1 MTASE
6 TAHDRPVSSP
16 GALGRNPVMDLSGW
30 EAFVHGVFA
39 ISATLL
45 VLDIHVPDAAEIDTA
60 SALIQAL
67 IDLAPRYAAY
77 VLGFLAIGTYW
88 INMHRGLRLLR
99 GLDHQAIVIGMVFL
113 MFIAAVPFVTALL
126 AEYIGADDGRER
138 VALVVF
144 TLWQFV
150 LSLLAF
156 FVLGYGY
163 RKRRLLLR
171 ADVSEAGVRSWLQ
184 LAALGPVIWMIAL
197 GSAVLASGT
206 VTLILIAVVYVMFLF
221 EPRMRQQ
228 PQEAAS

>member
-1 MTASE
+1 
-6 TAHDRPVSSP
+6 
-16 GALGRNPVMDLSGW
+16 MDLSGW
-30 EAFVHGVFA
+30 EAFVHGIFA

-45 VLDIHVPDAAEIDTA
+45 VLDIRVPDAAETDTG

-126 AEYIGADDGRER
+126 AEYIGADAGRDR

-156 FVLGYGY
+156 FILGYGY
-163 RKRRLLLR
+163 RKRRLLMRPGLARPR
-171 ADVSEAGVRSWLQ
+171 ARVQVDASEWVRLCTTVERGADQQRGGWTTLTV
-184 LAALGPVIWMIAL
+184 GPRDTPHRRGRPEMPGEVT
-197 GSAVLASGT
+197 VAS
-206 VTLILIAVVYVMFLF
+206 
-221 EPRMRQQ
+221 R
-228 PQEAAS
+228 